1 MKVALDTNVLLVSI
15 PTKSRYRIIFD
26 SLKNNNLTLIISNEI
41 LSEYTEIIGRKT
53 NAMIANNISEMLV
66 SLQNVHKQE
75 VYYRW
80 NLISE
85 DEDDNKFVDC
95 AIAGDVDYLVS
106 NDKHFNC
113 LNKIDFPK
121 LNLLSI
127 DEFIDLLI
135 KKDRALPSELH

>member
-1 MKVALDTNVLLVSI
+1 MKVVLDTNVLLVSI
-15 PTKSRYRIIFD
+15 ATKSRYRVIFD
-26 SLKNNNLTLIISNEI
+26 SLINNDIILIISNEI

-53 NAMIANNISEMLV
+53 NMMIANNISEMLL

-75 VYYRW
+75 VYFRW
-80 NLISE
+80 NLINE
-85 DEDDNKFVDC
+85 DKDDNKFVDC

-113 LNKIDFPK
+113 LKKIDFPK

-127 DEFIDLLI
+127 DEFMDLLTS
-135 KKDRALPSELH
+135 KV

>member
-1 MKVALDTNVLLVSI
+1 MKVVLDTNVLLVSI
-15 PTKSRYRIIFD
+15 ATKSRYRVIFD
-26 SLKNNNLTLIISNEI
+26 SLINNDLSLIISNEI

-53 NAMIANNISEMLV
+53 NMMVANNISEMLL

-80 NLISE
+80 RLIEE
-85 DEDDNKFVDC
+85 DKDDNKFVDC

-113 LNKIDFPK
+113 LKKIDFPK

-127 DEFIDLLI
+127 DEFMDLLI
-135 KKDRALPSELH
+135 K

>member
-1 MKVALDTNVLLVSI
+1 MKVVLDTNVLLVSI

-53 NAMIANNISEMLV
+53 NTMIANNISEMLV

-75 VYYRW
+75 IYYRW

-113 LNKIDFPK
+113 LKKIDFPK

-127 DEFIDLLI
+127 DEFMDLLI
-135 KKDRALPSELH
+135 K